1 MTHADPSRANLAI
14 LVDGLVAFLH
24 QQQKLQKRTVP
35 GPFPDELARV
45 FAMSGHHIVALML
58 VARSDDELVAT
69 ERQAILRH
77 CADRAQRAGE
87 ELSPAE
93 RASLYDY
100 MREFRPNLSQFISAM
115 EQLKKDSK
123 DELADLIAAAR
134 EVVEADGV
142 VRLQEALYIT
152 SLQRDLH
159 AL

>member
-1 MTHADPSRANLAI
+1 MTHADPSHANLAI

-24 QQQKLQKRTVP
+24 GQHKLQNKTVP

-58 VARSDDELVAT
+58 AAQSDDELVAT

-77 CADRAQRAGE
+77 CADRAERAGE

-100 MREFRPNLSQFISAM
+100 LREFRPNLTQFISVM

-123 DELADLIAAAR
+123 EEIARLIAAAR

-152 SLQRDLH
+152 TLQRYLL